1 MTPLKSSRHL
11 RRFRA
16 IAPKRRMGCHWMTNN
31 SWWSHIW
38 DSKRIQ
44 KNLQP
49 FNSWIMPL
57 WHDRLNAAVRWVSQP
72 WRTFTRLAGTCVLTL
87 ETPKKSFR
95 GTVPWNHRQIFE
107 HLVHVLQ
114 RVQGFHLLQ
123 LGPGF
128 QAWVAWGRRCFSQK
142 EKWICWTCQQV
153 TPGKKNPHKCKC
165 QGTHYVMKLSKS
177 DDPLAHLCP
186 PQVVKVFDE
195 TFQESSGGIWVCQAL
210 DSTLVATTRG
220 ESPLFCKTNLP
231 KKGI

>member
-1 MTPLKSSRHL
+1 MNYA
-11 RRFRA
+11 FVA
-16 IAPKRRMGCHWMTNN
+16 
-31 SWWSHIW
+31 
-38 DSKRIQ
+38 SKTQ
-44 KNLQP
+44 
-49 FNSWIMPL
+49 
-57 WHDRLNAAVRWVSQP
+57 WHDRLNAAVRWVSRP

-177 DDPLAHLCP
+177 DDVVAHLCP
-186 PQVVKVFDE
+186 PQFVKVFYE
-195 TFQESSGGIWVCQAL
+195 TFHESSGGIWVCQAL
-210 DSTLVATTRG
+210 NSTLVATTRG